1 MGADTRKFA
10 YLELRGL
17 KRDGTFSGYASIFG
31 EVDLGKM
38 PAPETEVRCTP
49 APSGQAENPRA
60 DRGGRALRRA
70 GCKDKTC
77 LGGWK
82 GTGSH
87 HDRDAV
93 LRR

>member
-1 MGADTRKFA
+1 MTVSRALARSPMGADTRKFA

-60 DRGGRALRRA
+60 DRGSRRSAISRTSLSGFAKGRLQ
-70 GCKDKTC
+70 G
-77 LGGWK
+77 
-82 GTGSH
+82 
-87 HDRDAV
+87 
-93 LRR
+93 